1 VQREGAQGVFHAHP
15 SHAEAEER
23 LRRLLAENDLP
34 MPDEVVHRPAEV
46 VFLYTRRSWRAS
58 SRSASR
64 TTSPLADLVAAARDQ
79 QRRAGAMDAIIA
91 GTALAHDLAV
101 WTQDGDFDVL
111 AELAPALRVERA

>member
-1 VQREGAQGVFHAHP
+1 
-15 SHAEAEER
+15 
-23 LRRLLAENDLP
+23 

-79 QRRAGAMDAIIA
+79 QRRAGAMYAIIA
-91 GTALAHDLAV
+91 ATALAHDLAV